1 MCAGHL
7 RSLLEVHRLMQ
18 VVGCVVDVGGVGVLL
33 PARTPDLNGSYPT
46 FAVAGMK
53 SSTGR

>member
-1 MCAGHL
+1 MCAGHS

-18 VVGCVVDVGGVGVLL
+18 VVGCVVGVGGVGVLL
-33 PARTPDLNGSYPT
+33 PARTPSLNGSYQNLA
-46 FAVAGMK
+46 AVGTK

>member
-1 MCAGHL
+1 
-7 RSLLEVHRLMQ
+7 MQ

>member
-33 PARTPDLNGSYPT
+33 PARTPSLNGSYQILA
-46 FAVAGMK
+46 AVGMK